1 MNRRIECGGM
11 QGHGNPYATRRV
23 MVREFDSL
31 RDRMQEQREQ
41 SEPYSKWRAVVAV
54 LFTIVAVLFIVV
66 LNLPSKGHP

>member
-31 RDRMQEQREQ
+31 RERMQQPAPAR
-41 SEPYSKWRAVVAV
+41 PKWRRVLSFILFAAVV
-54 LFTIVAVLFIVV
+54 VALYVV
-66 LNLPSKGHP
+66 NVKGLK